1 MIDYIIFG
9 FIDNVVMLAG
19 ALYGVSIEKHFPK
32 RYQTGFMGATVGAG
46 LGNSFSDFMGGAG
59 AMNMQL
65 AVGSGLGCLIALSVI
80 PLYFTLEE
88 AKDAP
93 IDLGN
98 ICVDCFEDTSPG
110 SGRFI
115 NRYPVSVPLDDSFT
129 TYDGYRCEECDL
141 KHAKEMEEDDEN
153 T

>member
-46 LGNSFSDFMGGAG
+46 LGNSFSDFMGGVG

-65 AVGSGLGCLIALSVI
+65 ALGSGLGCLIALSVI
-80 PLYFTLEE
+80 PLYLTFNKE
-88 AKDAP
+88 
-93 IDLGN
+93 
-98 ICVDCFEDTSPG
+98 
-110 SGRFI
+110 
-115 NRYPVSVPLDDSFT
+115 VSDDS
-129 TYDGYRCEECDL
+129 
-141 KHAKEMEEDDEN
+141 
-153 T
+153 